1 MDRPE
6 DSSDQVRAWWGK
18 IGKKDGKC
26 SDDKQVTPHAPSE
39 GWGPGQPGDP
49 GDTPSSHQDQDELGP
64 SCVSGVGLCA
74 PAPRFTH
81 WNPNNPRTTNETRIR
96 DEVFTEAIVLEGGR
110 EDGVLRQ
117 KGH

>member
-81 WNPNNPRTTNETRIR
+81 WNPNNPRTTNET
-96 DEVFTEAIVLEGGR
+96 
-110 EDGVLRQ
+110 
-117 KGH
+117 